1 MISAFCV
8 WSRKSASIE
17 TMRVI
22 YIFSDKFIVLAF
34 IFRFMVRVV
43 VSSGIARGRTQNSAF
58 PRWCTVLPA
67 PCAGNFLAPAASL
80 RDPCGK
86 PAARRGVI
94 LSPNSRFP
102 SAVCLS
108 IFVSLGLRSLCVVNV
123 LQATPGGSGR
133 GLCPRECAPACSV
146 STEPCASQWGH
157 G

>member
-8 WSRKSASIE
+8 WSRKSASME

-34 IFRFMVRVV
+34 IFRVMVHVV

-123 LQATPGGSGR
+123 LHR
-133 GLCPRECAPACSV
+133 GDPRWVREGALPPRMRPACSV
-146 STEPCASQWGH
+146 STEPCASQ
-157 G
+157 